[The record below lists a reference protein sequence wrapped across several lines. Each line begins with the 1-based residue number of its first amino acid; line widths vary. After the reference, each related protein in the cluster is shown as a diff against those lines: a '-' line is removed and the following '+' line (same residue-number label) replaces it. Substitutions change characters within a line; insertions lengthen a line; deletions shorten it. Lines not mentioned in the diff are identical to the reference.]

1 MLNTEFN
8 WQIIIVWLLGIMLVL
23 SIIRVIY
30 SLWGRNDIHQSTK
43 LLWTIF
49 FILAPFFSFFFY
61 MFFGGKSDFEVEED
75 EEEAI
80 S

>member
-8 WQIIIVWLLGIMLVL
+8 WQMIIVWLLGIMLVL
-23 SIIRVIY
+23 SIVRAIY

-61 MFFGGKSDFEVEED
+61 MFFGGKSDFEVEEE